1 VGGCGNAG
9 PGIDGRFKRRDA
21 LHPYRRK
28 KKVVFD
34 ADELIC
40 VADIT
45 LLENPL
51 FGGRHGRSHIV
62 QVSGR
67 SGRYIRAG
75 RVRDDERHYD
85 LALDATVRSAL
96 LRRFGTVAP
105 PTRLE
110 ICHADLRKK
119 LYLHPRRTLIVFVVD
134 SSDSMGDDGTYA
146 RIKAAKGAVLATL
159 GHAYRKRHRVAM
171 VVFRE
176 ETATVVLPPTT
187 SLALA
192 QRRLRTLPTGG
203 ATPFADGLMLA
214 WRLIRTERRKE
225 SECRPML
232 VILSDGEANVA
243 HDPERNPTE
252 VMAELMAIAA
262 RIGAD
267 SIPSLC
273 IDTRPLRSPAPQ
285 MRELAAALGGSYRH
299 ISRLSNSTMVQTVV
313 GL

>member
-1 VGGCGNAG
+1 VGGCGNG
-9 PGIDGRFKRRDA
+9 GTGIDGRLQRRNA
-21 LHPYRRK
+21 LRPYRRK

-40 VADIT
+40 VADIA
-45 LLENPL
+45 LLEKPL

-67 SGRYIRAG
+67 SGRYIRAT
-75 RVRDDERHYD
+75 RVCDDERHFD
-85 LALDATVRSAL
+85 LALDATIRSAL
-96 LRRFGTVAP
+96 LRQSGAVSS
-105 PTRLE
+105 PTSLE
-110 ICHADLRKK
+110 ICPADLRKK

-146 RIKAAKGAVLATL
+146 RIKAAKGAVLAIL
-159 GHAYRKRHRVAM
+159 GHVYRKRHRVAM

-176 ETATVVLPPTT
+176 ETATVALPPTT

-192 QRRLRTLPTGG
+192 QRRLRSVPTGG

-214 WRLIRTERRKE
+214 WRLIQTERRKE
-225 SECRPML
+225 PECRPML

-243 HDPERNPTE
+243 HDPERNPPE
-252 VMAELMAIAA
+252 VMAELMAIAT

-267 SIPSLC
+267 GISSLC
-273 IDTRPLRSPAPQ
+273 IDSRPLRSPAPE
-285 MRELAAALGGSYRH
+285 MRELAAALGGTYRH
-299 ISRLSNSTMVQTVV
+299 ISRLSGLAMVQTVV
-313 GL
+313 GR

>member
-1 VGGCGNAG
+1 
-9 PGIDGRFKRRDA
+9 
-21 LHPYRRK
+21 
-28 KKVVFD
+28 
-34 ADELIC
+34 
-40 VADIT
+40 
-45 LLENPL
+45 
-51 FGGRHGRSHIV
+51 
-62 QVSGR
+62 
-67 SGRYIRAG
+67 
-75 RVRDDERHYD
+75 
-85 LALDATVRSAL
+85 
-96 LRRFGTVAP
+96 
-105 PTRLE
+105 
-110 ICHADLRKK
+110 
-119 LYLHPRRTLIVFVVD
+119 
-134 SSDSMGDDGTYA
+134 MGDDGTYA

-273 IDTRPLRSPAPQ
+273 IDTRPLRNPAPQ